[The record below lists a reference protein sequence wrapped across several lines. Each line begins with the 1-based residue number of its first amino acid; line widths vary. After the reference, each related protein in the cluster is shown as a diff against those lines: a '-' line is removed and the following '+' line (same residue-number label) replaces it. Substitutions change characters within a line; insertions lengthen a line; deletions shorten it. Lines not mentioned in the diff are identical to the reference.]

1 MMPEPDREIKERNT
15 LFLTKKVVILLPNY
29 DSLFFEIKGSKSST
43 Y

>member
-15 LFLTKKVVILLPNY
+15 LFLIKKVVILLPNY
-29 DSLFFEIKGSKSST
+29 DSFFWFFGNFRKA